1 MRPASITR
9 LLKRHRIRRIDA
21 PAVLEILREA
31 PVIVAP
37 GTAQAASAHLRLVF
51 AQLDLIGTQITEAHQ
66 QIDRLVATLAES
78 EDPTGIDTQR
88 DVDILR
94 SLPGV
99 GRTVLATLL
108 AEAYDP
114 LRRRDYQA
122 LRCLSGVAPV
132 TRRSGK
138 SLSVVRRLAAHN
150 RLRCALH
157 HWAAIAV
164 QHDTVS
170 QAKYQA
176 LRERGHGHARALR
189 SVADRRLAVAC
200 ARLETQTLFD
210 PSTSASVT
218 AGTAVGSGTAQGGG
232 SSSPNRAA
240 RTGNA
245 FAAADRQGFP
255 RTSHQPVRTH
265 NPRPNACRLRPPV
278 RSAPANQSS
287 VCESKWRRPTGMT
300 RHINQPDHRYK
311 YELLQGPGP
320 VTKSDAHNLLERL
333 AAHRGNVLRFTRR
346 ADTPFSNNR
355 AERDIRMAK
364 VKQKVSGCFRT
375 VAFAEAYCQISSYLR
390 TMTALGYNPLVAI
403 TIALQEKA
411 VDCLYEGS

>member
-1 MRPASITR
+1 METIDDDVGIDWGSQTHPVCIRDGDGTVRGERAFAHSGASLADMADWIVTTTGAQPETIGIAIEVPNGPVVETLLERGFALHSLNPKQLDRFRDRVSPAGAKDDRRDARVLAAALRTDRAACRHLDPATPEIIELREWSRMADQLTADRTRLANRARQQLWRYDPQRLKVDSDLGKAWIRDLWTLVPTPAQTVRPASITR

-66 QIDRLVATLAES
+66 QIDRLIATLAES
-78 EDPTGIDTQR
+78 EDPTGIAAQR

-122 LRCLSGVAPV
+122 LRCVSGVAPV

-200 ARLETQTLFD
+200 AMLETQTLFD
-210 PSTSASVT
+210 P
-218 AGTAVGSGTAQGGG
+218 
-232 SSSPNRAA
+232 A
-240 RTGNA
+240 RTG
-245 FAAADRQGFP
+245 
-255 RTSHQPVRTH
+255 H
-265 NPRPNACRLRPPV
+265 NHA
-278 RSAPANQSS
+278 
-287 VCESKWRRPTGMT
+287 T
-300 RHINQPDHRYK
+300 
-311 YELLQGPGP
+311 
-320 VTKSDAHNLLERL
+320 
-333 AAHRGNVLRFTRR
+333 
-346 ADTPFSNNR
+346 
-355 AERDIRMAK
+355 
-364 VKQKVSGCFRT
+364 
-375 VAFAEAYCQISSYLR
+375 
-390 TMTALGYNPLVAI
+390 
-403 TIALQEKA
+403 
-411 VDCLYEGS
+411 